1 MHWLVGGEL
10 PDWIRICRYITR
22 RRSCSSFLLLLCLLL
37 ISGPVAWPLPVPWP
51 RIWPFVCISPIP
63 VNVKSISNQS
73 LRNVQPTTFQPQ
85 DDLTKLIYKKPFHIP
100 SIYLTFQHIIRGP
113 FNVIKMLLLF
123 TKSTSMIFSFILFV
137 SINFSIWISQY

>member
-85 DDLTKLIYKKPFHIP
+85 DDLTKLIYKKPFHAT
-100 SIYLTFQHIIRGP
+100 YNKRAFQCYK
-113 FNVIKMLLLF
+113 NA
-123 TKSTSMIFSFILFV
+123 FIV
-137 SINFSIWISQY
+137 YKININDFFFYFICINKL